1 VEPSPGHPSGH
12 PSGAQDGLLVIRAL
26 AQPDDGAGRHL
37 FRLSSGTTPDT
48 VERVFV
54 EPDEVLTYVADWIH
68 SLLKDDTG
76 S

>member
-1 VEPSPGHPSGH
+1 VEPSPGQPSG
-12 PSGAQDGLLVIRAL
+12 PQDGLLVIRAL
-26 AQPDDGAGRHL
+26 AQSSDGTGHHL

-54 EPDEVLTYVADWIH
+54 EPDEVISYIAAWIH
-68 SLLKDDTG
+68 SLLRDRAE